1 MELAQ
6 FDDLMGNLEDKEYA
20 IVAADGSEKKVIV
33 KPLTIGELHDAVRD
47 ANKELRKLK
56 LTDDTSKLEYQNY
69 AMISKSLLSPKYT
82 IPQVKSLHPQIYQQ
96 LLDIVN
102 KNTVITP
109 FDKKK

>member
-6 FDDLMGNLEDKEYA
+6 FEDLMGDLEQIEYA
-20 IVAADGSEKKVIV
+20 ILTASEGEKKVII

-69 AMISKSLLSPKYT
+69 AMIAKSVVSPKYT
-82 IPQVKSLHPQIYQQ
+82 IQQVKEFHPQVYQQ
-96 LLDIVN
+96 LLDLVQKHTI
-102 KNTVITP
+102 ITP
-109 FDKKK
+109 YDKKK